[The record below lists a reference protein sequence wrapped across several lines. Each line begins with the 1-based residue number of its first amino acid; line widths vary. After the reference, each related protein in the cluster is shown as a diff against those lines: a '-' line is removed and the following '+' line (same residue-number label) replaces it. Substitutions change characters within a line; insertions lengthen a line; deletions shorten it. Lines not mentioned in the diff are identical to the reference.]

1 MFRKKQM
8 NRWICLLV
16 TAAMIFAMM
25 PAMAFA
31 ADSDISVKV
40 KIENTTFTEDMG
52 SGAPAWTGT
61 LVDTEVTVP
70 AGSTLLDAFKK
81 ALEDDKIDFKENSG
95 YVSSIKGLSAS
106 DGGGWSGWML
116 SLNDWFSSGTMND
129 KAEDGDEIAL
139 LYSVT
144 MTDLGGAFGDN
155 DKTVKSL
162 KIDNGQLSPAFDKD
176 TKEYTLTI
184 GSDVSQIN
192 LRPTASNKNFQVR
205 MLSED
210 KEYKVTQAI
219 PVSDGTVIEV
229 VCGDPSWP
237 TMNNGA
243 YGSGAENV
251 PAERYKITVEI
262 KDLAEVT
269 IRSQAA
275 GEYLHGFSEKQQ
287 VAGNLAESY
296 GYEDKVEG
304 VSALDALVKAH
315 EMVFGSDFTKET
327 ANDYLQVS
335 SSGWVIMVFGKETSA
350 FSFFINQGYPNVDG
364 LGTTITAQQVYDG
377 NVIDFI
383 IYSDDIAYMD
393 YYTWVE
399 GPSIAQAGDEVTF
412 TVKGILACY
421 EAYNYLTPETLKA
434 AAKPLPEASYN
445 GLNDPKASL
454 VWVDSTTGKVT
465 PIENSL
471 IDENGQVTVSIPEDM
486 EPGRYYV
493 AAESF
498 IEDEYDDFANT
509 YIIKNPALIY
519 IDPADVSATLTAG
532 NQISK
537 LSLYAKDDEEKTD
550 LLDGIEPQNGKYNV
564 EITPGRYILEAFAES
579 DASENSKIR
588 AASPAASL
596 GSVEILIDEDNTDI
610 EIMTVNTEC
619 INEGWI
625 YGKDY
630 TIENLMIKGS
640 TASDGEYRT
649 AQLGENAAT
658 GAAAFILI
666 KGDTYSFD
674 VVPQGDKAE
683 KYSRTRVEGTVN
695 SAADCNAD
703 FTVAEKTVT
712 PGFDEA
718 AVKSAYEK
726 TGAYLLD
733 MAVKNGVTV
742 ASAGGD
748 WIMLGLA
755 RSGQDIP
762 EEVVNDYYDNVI
774 KYVKENINDKEQ
786 LHRSRSTDNSRV
798 ILALTALGYDAA
810 DVGGHDLLAG
820 LADMDYIKKQGINGV
835 MYALI
840 AFDSG
845 SYEIPLVYE
854 GGVQATRE
862 NFIRTIL
869 EAQLDDGGWSLA
881 GNTSD
886 IDMTAIAV
894 QALSP
899 YYDEDDQVKAAVDR
913 GLALLSERQ
922 SDNGGYGS
930 FGAANIES
938 CAQVLTA
945 LTAMGID
952 PAKDSRFIKDGNTVI
967 DAIMG
972 YYVDGGG
979 FEHIAGYGLD
989 QLATEQ
995 GYYALT
1001 SYYRMIDG
1009 KTSLYDM
1016 SDVSAN
1022 PDQPGGSGQTA
1033 SGNPPKT
1040 ADMLAW
1046 HSADFAAASLAA
1058 LTALIAAIWL
1068 FKKRKEYNENK

>member
-144 MTDLGGAFGDN
+144 MTDLGGVFGDN

-205 MLSED
+205 MLSEG

-434 AAKPLPEASYN
+434 AA
-445 GLNDPKASL
+445 
-454 VWVDSTTGKVT
+454 
-465 PIENSL
+465 
-471 IDENGQVTVSIPEDM
+471 
-486 EPGRYYV
+486 
-493 AAESF
+493 
-498 IEDEYDDFANT
+498 
-509 YIIKNPALIY
+509 
-519 IDPADVSATLTAG
+519 
-532 NQISK
+532 
-537 LSLYAKDDEEKTD
+537 
-550 LLDGIEPQNGKYNV
+550 
-564 EITPGRYILEAFAES
+564 
-579 DASENSKIR
+579 
-588 AASPAASL
+588 
-596 GSVEILIDEDNTDI
+596 
-610 EIMTVNTEC
+610 
-619 INEGWI
+619 
-625 YGKDY
+625 
-630 TIENLMIKGS
+630 
-640 TASDGEYRT
+640 
-649 AQLGENAAT
+649 
-658 GAAAFILI
+658 
-666 KGDTYSFD
+666 
-674 VVPQGDKAE
+674 
-683 KYSRTRVEGTVN
+683 
-695 SAADCNAD
+695 
-703 FTVAEKTVT
+703 
-712 PGFDEA
+712 
-718 AVKSAYEK
+718 
-726 TGAYLLD
+726 
-733 MAVKNGVTV
+733 
-742 ASAGGD
+742 
-748 WIMLGLA
+748 
-755 RSGQDIP
+755 
-762 EEVVNDYYDNVI
+762 
-774 KYVKENINDKEQ
+774 
-786 LHRSRSTDNSRV
+786 
-798 ILALTALGYDAA
+798 
-810 DVGGHDLLAG
+810 
-820 LADMDYIKKQGINGV
+820 
-835 MYALI
+835 
-840 AFDSG
+840 
-845 SYEIPLVYE
+845 
-854 GGVQATRE
+854 
-862 NFIRTIL
+862 
-869 EAQLDDGGWSLA
+869 
-881 GNTSD
+881 
-886 IDMTAIAV
+886 MTA
-894 QALSP
+894 AL
-899 YYDEDDQVKAAVDR
+899 R
-913 GLALLSERQ
+913 R
-922 SDNGGYGS
+922 
-930 FGAANIES
+930 
-938 CAQVLTA
+938 
-945 LTAMGID
+945 
-952 PAKDSRFIKDGNTVI
+952 
-967 DAIMG
+967 
-972 YYVDGGG
+972 
-979 FEHIAGYGLD
+979 
-989 QLATEQ
+989 
-995 GYYALT
+995 
-1001 SYYRMIDG
+1001 
-1009 KTSLYDM
+1009 
-1016 SDVSAN
+1016 
-1022 PDQPGGSGQTA
+1022 
-1033 SGNPPKT
+1033 
-1040 ADMLAW
+1040 
-1046 HSADFAAASLAA
+1046 
-1058 LTALIAAIWL
+1058 
-1068 FKKRKEYNENK
+1068 RKE

>member
-1 MFRKKQM
+1 M
-8 NRWICLLV
+8 
-16 TAAMIFAMM
+16 
-25 PAMAFA
+25 
-31 ADSDISVKV
+31 
-40 KIENTTFTEDMG
+40 
-52 SGAPAWTGT
+52 
-61 LVDTEVTVP
+61 
-70 AGSTLLDAFKK
+70 
-81 ALEDDKIDFKENSG
+81 
-95 YVSSIKGLSAS
+95 
-106 DGGGWSGWML
+106 
-116 SLNDWFSSGTMND
+116 
-129 KAEDGDEIAL
+129 
-139 LYSVT
+139 
-144 MTDLGGAFGDN
+144 
-155 DKTVKSL
+155 
-162 KIDNGQLSPAFDKD
+162 
-176 TKEYTLTI
+176 
-184 GSDVSQIN
+184 
-192 LRPTASNKNFQVR
+192 
-205 MLSED
+205 
-210 KEYKVTQAI
+210 
-219 PVSDGTVIEV
+219 
-229 VCGDPSWP
+229 
-237 TMNNGA
+237 
-243 YGSGAENV
+243 
-251 PAERYKITVEI
+251 
-262 KDLAEVT
+262 
-269 IRSQAA
+269 
-275 GEYLHGFSEKQQ
+275 
-287 VAGNLAESY
+287 
-296 GYEDKVEG
+296 
-304 VSALDALVKAH
+304 
-315 EMVFGSDFTKET
+315 
-327 ANDYLQVS
+327 
-335 SSGWVIMVFGKETSA
+335 
-350 FSFFINQGYPNVDG
+350 DG

-810 DVGGHDLLAG
+810 DVGGA
-820 LADMDYIKKQGINGV
+820 
-835 MYALI
+835 
-840 AFDSG
+840 
-845 SYEIPLVYE
+845 
-854 GGVQATRE
+854 
-862 NFIRTIL
+862 
-869 EAQLDDGGWSLA
+869 
-881 GNTSD
+881 
-886 IDMTAIAV
+886 
-894 QALSP
+894 
-899 YYDEDDQVKAAVDR
+899 
-913 GLALLSERQ
+913 
-922 SDNGGYGS
+922 
-930 FGAANIES
+930 
-938 CAQVLTA
+938 
-945 LTAMGID
+945 
-952 PAKDSRFIKDGNTVI
+952 
-967 DAIMG
+967 
-972 YYVDGGG
+972 
-979 FEHIAGYGLD
+979 
-989 QLATEQ
+989 
-995 GYYALT
+995 
-1001 SYYRMIDG
+1001 
-1009 KTSLYDM
+1009 
-1016 SDVSAN
+1016 
-1022 PDQPGGSGQTA
+1022 
-1033 SGNPPKT
+1033 
-1040 ADMLAW
+1040 
-1046 HSADFAAASLAA
+1046 
-1058 LTALIAAIWL
+1058 
-1068 FKKRKEYNENK
+1068 

>member
-1 MFRKKQM
+1 M
-8 NRWICLLV
+8 
-16 TAAMIFAMM
+16 
-25 PAMAFA
+25 
-31 ADSDISVKV
+31 
-40 KIENTTFTEDMG
+40 
-52 SGAPAWTGT
+52 
-61 LVDTEVTVP
+61 
-70 AGSTLLDAFKK
+70 
-81 ALEDDKIDFKENSG
+81 
-95 YVSSIKGLSAS
+95 
-106 DGGGWSGWML
+106 
-116 SLNDWFSSGTMND
+116 
-129 KAEDGDEIAL
+129 
-139 LYSVT
+139 
-144 MTDLGGAFGDN
+144 
-155 DKTVKSL
+155 
-162 KIDNGQLSPAFDKD
+162 
-176 TKEYTLTI
+176 
-184 GSDVSQIN
+184 
-192 LRPTASNKNFQVR
+192 
-205 MLSED
+205 
-210 KEYKVTQAI
+210 
-219 PVSDGTVIEV
+219 
-229 VCGDPSWP
+229 
-237 TMNNGA
+237 
-243 YGSGAENV
+243 
-251 PAERYKITVEI
+251 
-262 KDLAEVT
+262 
-269 IRSQAA
+269 
-275 GEYLHGFSEKQQ
+275 
-287 VAGNLAESY
+287 
-296 GYEDKVEG
+296 
-304 VSALDALVKAH
+304 
-315 EMVFGSDFTKET
+315 
-327 ANDYLQVS
+327 
-335 SSGWVIMVFGKETSA
+335 
-350 FSFFINQGYPNVDG
+350 
-364 LGTTITAQQVYDG
+364 
-377 NVIDFI
+377 
-383 IYSDDIAYMD
+383 
-393 YYTWVE
+393 
-399 GPSIAQAGDEVTF
+399 
-412 TVKGILACY
+412 
-421 EAYNYLTPETLKA
+421 
-434 AAKPLPEASYN
+434 
-445 GLNDPKASL
+445 
-454 VWVDSTTGKVT
+454 
-465 PIENSL
+465 
-471 IDENGQVTVSIPEDM
+471 
-486 EPGRYYV
+486 
-493 AAESF
+493 
-498 IEDEYDDFANT
+498 
-509 YIIKNPALIY
+509 
-519 IDPADVSATLTAG
+519 
-532 NQISK
+532 
-537 LSLYAKDDEEKTD
+537 
-550 LLDGIEPQNGKYNV
+550 
-564 EITPGRYILEAFAES
+564 
-579 DASENSKIR
+579 
-588 AASPAASL
+588 
-596 GSVEILIDEDNTDI
+596 
-610 EIMTVNTEC
+610 
-619 INEGWI
+619 
-625 YGKDY
+625 
-630 TIENLMIKGS
+630 
-640 TASDGEYRT
+640 
-649 AQLGENAAT
+649 
-658 GAAAFILI
+658 
-666 KGDTYSFD
+666 
-674 VVPQGDKAE
+674 VPQGDKAE

-972 YYVDGGG
+972 YYVEGGG